1 MSLSQASRTML
12 RTVAL
17 RAAHQQLDVPPILK
31 DAVASRLVSETF
43 VGEVSQSM
51 GEDNL
56 ALRTIVALRNRFA
69 EDRLADAATRN
80 VSQYVMIGAGLETFP
95 WRQPDFAL
103 KMRLFAAD
111 HPNSLAWTRGC
122 LQDRGLSEP
131 ANLAMVPV
139 DLEDGNIGDCLK
151 SYGFDA
157 CVPAFCSALGL
168 TQYLTR
174 RAVDKLLGFAASLPS
189 GSEIVLSF
197 VPVADDL
204 NDDDAMFVSRALK
217 RVSTVGEPWKT
228 RLRTSE
234 LAQSLGTLGFRN
246 VFHLTPETAYARY
259 FAGRHDVVRAPGFE
273 QMICAVV

>member
-17 RAAHQQLDVPPILK
+17 RAAHQQLDDPPILK
-31 DAVASRLVSETF
+31 DAVAPRLVSETLI
-43 VGEVSQSM
+43 GEVSQSM
-51 GEDNL
+51 GQDNL

-69 EDRLADAATRN
+69 EDRLADAAIRN

-95 WRQPDFAL
+95 WRQPDYAR

-122 LQDRGLSEP
+122 LQEHGLGEP

-139 DLEDGNIGDCLK
+139 DLESDAIGDCLTAA
-151 SYGFDA
+151 SFNA
-157 CVPAFCSALGL
+157 RVPAFCSALGV

-174 RAVDKLLGFAASLPS
+174 RALDNLLAFAASLPS

-204 NDDDAMFVSRALK
+204 SDDDAMFVSRALK
-217 RVSTVGEPWKT
+217 RVSRVGEPWKT

-234 LAQSLGTLGFRN
+234 LAETLLTLGFSD
-246 VFHLTPETAYARY
+246 VFHLTPEMAFTRY
-259 FAGRHDVVRAPGFE
+259 FAGRHDAIRAPGFE